1 MANAIKIRK
10 GNDIRLKGA
19 AEKALEVPSKG
30 QLFAIKPTDFYHLTP
45 KVIVREGDTVQA
57 GDVLFHDKYNEAIRF
72 NAPVSGTVKAVVRG
86 EKRRVLAVEIAADAQ
101 TSFKD
106 FGSYN
111 PTSGSRT
118 DLMKRLFEGGM
129 WPFIVQRPFNVIA
142 RPDQK
147 PKAIFISGFDSSPL
161 APDADFVM
169 EGLADDFK
177 AGIAAMKVL
186 ADGKPVHLGHR
197 KGSTAFNGT
206 DGLSLHE
213 VSGPHP
219 AGNVGVQIHHV
230 SPLNKGEVVWTINPQ
245 DVANIGRF
253 LRTGKF
259 DIQRVVALTGSEVNR
274 PRYFRVTIGAQ
285 MKTIVDGNI
294 NAGDVRII
302 SGNVLTGD
310 SSSPENYL
318 GYYHHQVTVIPE
330 GHAPKFLLTDGWL
343 SPGLSKLSFSQ
354 AYPGWLMPKS
364 KTYDVDTN
372 NNGEDRAFVVTG
384 QYERVFPFDIYPVQ
398 LVKAIMVN
406 DIDLMEKLGIY
417 EVAPEDFALCEFA
430 CTSKINVQDIVR
442 QGIDVIMEEFS

>member
-197 KGSTAFNGT
+197 KGSTAFKAL

-213 VSGPHP
+213 V
-219 AGNVGVQIHHV
+219 
-230 SPLNKGEVVWTINPQ
+230 K
-245 DVANIGRF
+245 IGRASC
-253 LRTGKF
+253 R
-259 DIQRVVALTGSEVNR
+259 
-274 PRYFRVTIGAQ
+274 
-285 MKTIVDGNI
+285 
-294 NAGDVRII
+294 
-302 SGNVLTGD
+302 
-310 SSSPENYL
+310 
-318 GYYHHQVTVIPE
+318 
-330 GHAPKFLLTDGWL
+330 
-343 SPGLSKLSFSQ
+343 
-354 AYPGWLMPKS
+354 
-364 KTYDVDTN
+364 
-372 NNGEDRAFVVTG
+372 
-384 QYERVFPFDIYPVQ
+384 ERV
-398 LVKAIMVN
+398 LVRV
-406 DIDLMEKLGIY
+406 
-417 EVAPEDFALCEFA
+417 
-430 CTSKINVQDIVR
+430 
-442 QGIDVIMEEFS
+442 

>member
-57 GDVLFHDKYNEAIRF
+57 GDLLFHDKYNEAIRF

-86 EKRRVLAVEIAADAQ
+86 EKRRVLAVEIAADVQ
-101 TSFKD
+101 TSYKD

-169 EGLADDFK
+169 EGLAEDFK

-197 KGSTAFNGT
+197 KESTAFKAI

-294 NAGDVRII
+294 NSGDVRII

-364 KTYDVDTN
+364 KTYEVDTN

-384 QYERVFPFDIYPVQ
+384 QYEQVFPFDIYPVQ

-430 CTSKINVQDIVR
+430 CTSKINVQHIVR

>member
-57 GDVLFHDKYNEAIRF
+57 GDLLFHDKYNEAIRF

-101 TSFKD
+101 TSYKD

-169 EGLADDFK
+169 EGLAEDFK

-197 KGSTAFNGT
+197 KGSTAFKAI

-294 NAGDVRII
+294 NSGDVRII

-364 KTYDVDTN
+364 KTYEVDTN
-372 NNGEDRAFVVTG
+372 SNGEDRAFVVTG
-384 QYERVFPFDIYPVQ
+384 QYEQVFPFDIYPVQ